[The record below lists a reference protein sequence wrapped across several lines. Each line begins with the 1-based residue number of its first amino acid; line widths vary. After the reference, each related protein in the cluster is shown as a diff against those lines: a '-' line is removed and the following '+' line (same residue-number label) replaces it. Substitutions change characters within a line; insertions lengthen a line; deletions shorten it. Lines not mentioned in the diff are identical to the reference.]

1 MKPSTGSST
10 GVYVSSRRRARIH
23 FRAAGK
29 LLDGQSDLPVRLWIA
44 PPTKMDEYIL
54 TQEGYYGILG
64 RTGARLEMPGCSLCM
79 GNQAQIRR
87 GSTAFSTSTRNFPN
101 RLGIDSRVFLG
112 SAELAAICALLG
124 KIPTMAEYLVQVGIV
139 GQKAGD
145 IYRYMNFDQI
155 ADFRVIADTVQ
166 V

>member
-1 MKPSTGSST
+1 MTNIG
-10 GVYVSSRRRARIH
+10 H

-29 LLDGQSDLPVRLWIA
+29 LLDGKTDLNTRLWIA

-54 TQEGYYGILG
+54 KQEGYYGILG

-79 GNQAQIRR
+79 GNQAQLRK
-87 GSTAFSTSTRNFPN
+87 GSTAISTSTRNFPN
-101 RLGIDSRVFLG
+101 RLGIDTQVYLG
-112 SAELAAICALLG
+112 SAELAAVCAMLG
-124 KIPTMAEYLVQVGIV
+124 RIPTMAEYMAQVSVVSGNA
-139 GQKAGD
+139 KD

-155 ADFRVIADTVQ
+155 PDFREVADTVT